1 LDFRPYDPWV
11 LPEPPTV
18 ELGTLLQGGL
28 APAIFAIVDRGV
40 TGRPDLAAELRA
52 EVELN
57 LGDPYPN
64 VRVLFG
70 DPVVLVEDGPAAAP
84 DLRISGELPDLVSLM
99 VAPLIGGVPN
109 PIDRRG
115 RAALRMVAQGRIR
128 VEGKLALLRRFLGVI
143 GV

>member
-1 LDFRPYDPWV
+1 MPQGT
-11 LPEPPTV
+11 PTV
-18 ELGTLLQGGL
+18 ELGTLVEGGL

-40 TGRPDLAAELRA
+40 GRRPHLASGLEA
-52 EVELN
+52 EVEFN
-57 LGDPYPN
+57 FNESYPS

-70 DPVVLVEDGPAAAP
+70 NPTVLVEDGPATEP

-99 VAPLIGGVPN
+99 VAPLVKGLPN

-115 RAALRMVAQGRIR
+115 RAALGMVAQRR
-128 VEGKLALLRRFLGVI
+128 VRVDGKLGLLRRVLGVI

>member
-1 LDFRPYDPWV
+1 MPQG
-11 LPEPPTV
+11 PPTV
-18 ELGTLLQGGL
+18 ELGTLLEGGL

-40 TGRPDLAAELRA
+40 TGRPHLAAGLQA

-57 LGDPYPN
+57 LGVPYPN

-70 DPVVLVEDGPAAAP
+70 DPIVLVEDGPAAAP

-115 RAALRMVAQGRIR
+115 RAALQMVAQGRIR

>member
-1 LDFRPYDPWV
+1 V

-28 APAIFAIVDRGV
+28 APAIFAIVERGV
-40 TGRPDLAAELRA
+40 TGRPHLAAALRA

-57 LGDPYPN
+57 LGDTYPN

-70 DPVVLVEDGPAAAP
+70 DPIVLVEDGPAAAP

-115 RAALRMVAQGRIR
+115 RAALQMVAQGRIR

>member
-1 LDFRPYDPWV
+1 MARTILKVPD
-11 LPEPPTV
+11 EPRTV
-18 ELGTLLQGGL
+18 ELGKLLDGGL

-40 TGRPDLAAELRA
+40 RGRPHLAADIRA
-52 EVELN
+52 QVELD
-57 LGDPYPN
+57 LGSTYPP

-70 DPVVLVEDGPAAAP
+70 NPVVLVEDGPAKAP
-84 DLRISGELPDLVSLM
+84 GLRISGELPDLVSLM

-115 RAALRMVAQGRIR
+115 RAALQMVAQGRIR
-128 VEGKLALLRRFLGVI
+128 IEGKLALLRRFLGVI

>member
-1 LDFRPYDPWV
+1 MADVAR
-11 LPEPPTV
+11 TV
-18 ELGTLLQGGL
+18 ELGTLLDGGL

-40 TGRPDLAAELRA
+40 RGRPELATALRA

-57 LGDPYPN
+57 LGDRYPA
-64 VRVLFG
+64 VRVVFG
-70 DPVVLVEDGPAAAP
+70 DPAVLVEDGPAAAP

-99 VAPLIGGVPN
+99 VAPLVRGLPN

-115 RAALRMVAQGRIR
+115 RAALGMVAQGRIR
-128 VEGKLALLRRFLGVI
+128 VEGKLGLLRRFLGVI

>member
-1 LDFRPYDPWV
+1 V
-11 LPEPPTV
+11 TQVAPTV
-18 ELGTLLQGGL
+18 VLGTLLEGGL

-40 TGRPDLAAELRA
+40 SCRPGLATGLEA

-57 LGDPYPN
+57 LGESYPA

-70 DPVVLVEDGPAAAP
+70 NPTVLVEDGPAAAP
-84 DLRISGELPDLVSLM
+84 DLRITGELADLVSLM
-99 VAPLIGGVPN
+99 VAPLVKGLPN

-115 RAALRMVAQGRIR
+115 RVALGMVAQGRVR
-128 VEGKLALLRRFLGVI
+128 VEGKLALLRRFLRVI